1 MSFRKYVIPLLI
13 LSLLALGTVSLF
25 AQSVVSGDLTGTVTD
40 SSGAIV
46 PQATVTLK
54 SENGVSQTTQSNQSG
69 GYHFS
74 FLKPGTYTV
83 SAGAASLQAPEH
95 KVQVQVGQ
103 VTTAALVLGAKG
115 VDTTIEVTGE
125 APLLKTEDANL
136 ATDFN
141 SAQIASLPNPGG
153 DTTYYAQTAPGV
165 AMNVGGVGGF
175 GNFTAFGL
183 PATSNLFT
191 LNGNDNNDPFLNLNN
206 SGASNLTLGANEL
219 QDIAVVTTGYS
230 AQYGRQGGVQ
240 VDSTTKSGG
249 NAFHGNAQY
258 FWNGT
263 TLNANDWF
271 NKHVV
276 GTAAT
281 PRPFANNNQYAA
293 SFGGPIIKDKLFFFA
308 DTEGLR
314 YVLPTTGRVFLPTPA
329 FESAILSNLAA
340 TNPGAMPLYN
350 QFFSLYNNAP
360 GAGRAVPVDLST
372 DPSGNFGC
380 SDFAGTAGFGTA
392 ATPCLSTFRSNG
404 KNLNHEWLLAT
415 RVDYNLSNSDRL
427 FGRFHVDHGQQPTST
442 DLINPIFSTNST
454 QPEYDGQLNE
464 THIFGPNVV
473 NQLVISGQWYSAI
486 FVPDGTLA
494 QRQAAMP
501 FATVDFQGPLLSIL
515 GGTQGGAAVTSNFPQ
530 GRNVTQYQGI
540 DDLSITRGNHVFKV
554 GGNYRRNDIS
564 DYGNS
569 VFTRAQVD
577 VGSLT
582 DFYNGVLNGANG
594 DAFIQN
600 FTTKPR
606 NPLAIYSLGVYFQ
619 DEWRVTPNLKL
630 TAAIRADRNSNAVC
644 QNDCFSNLVNQFTSL
659 THDVNTPFNQVIQAN
674 RHSAFQDLEKVA
686 LQPRVGFSWSPF
698 GMKNTVVRGGLG
710 IFSDLYQGVL
720 ITNLEAN
727 TPTVNA
733 FTLTGAALNAPL
745 GPGTTL
751 NGTPDAGT
759 LAAQSN
765 ASLVNGFASGA
776 TLAQIQASNPFF
788 QPPSFF
794 ETGNHINNPKYL
806 KWNLEIQH
814 SLGSKTSVDVNYVG
828 THGYDELIWNP
839 DVNAFAGAGSTL
851 AGVLPTTVPDAR
863 FSTVNELTSTGHS
876 NYDGLITSVTRKY
889 GYGFQGTVSYTW
901 SHALDELT
909 GLPNTPFNVVD
920 SVNFQ
925 LNPNNLRANYG
936 NSDED
941 VRHNLTANYV
951 WELPYKFQNSLLN
964 QTLGGWVVSGTLF
977 ARSGVPYSVTDTG
990 FPISNGNPGTGGF
1003 ATLLAGQTIAGCG
1016 SPGLD
1021 ANNPHLCL
1029 NPSQFVASGAETGFG
1044 NVPRNSFRGPMYFD
1058 TDLSVAKNFSISER
1072 MRFTVGANA
1081 YNVLNHPNFA
1091 LPLNNLAF
1099 GAGTF
1104 GSFFALSPQ
1113 PTSPYGAFQGAGV
1126 AGRLLQLNAKFTF

>member
-1 MSFRKYVIPLLI
+1 MSLRKYLV
-13 LSLLALGTVSLF
+13 SLLAFALLASVSLF

-54 SENGVSQTTQSNQSG
+54 SDTGITQTTVSNQSG

-74 FLKPGTYTV
+74 FLKPGIYTI
-83 SAGAASLQAPEH
+83 SASSTNLQALERRIS
-95 KVQVQVGQ
+95 VEVGQ
-103 VTTAALVLGAKG
+103 VTTAGLVLGAKE
-115 VDTTIEVTGE
+115 VVTAVEVTGE

-136 ATDFN
+136 ASDFN
-141 SAQIASLPNPGG
+141 LKQIQLLPNPGG

-191 LNGNDNNDPFLNLNN
+191 VNGNDNNDPFLQLNN

-249 NAFHGNAQY
+249 NSFHGNAEY

-263 TLNANDWF
+263 SLNANDWF
-271 NKHVV
+271 NKHV
-276 GTAAT
+276 TAGSPIA
-281 PRPFANNNQYAA
+281 PRPFANNNQWAT

-314 YVLPTTGRVFLPTPA
+314 YVLPTSGRVFVPTPA
-329 FESAILSNLAA
+329 FETNILNNLAA
-340 TNPGAMPLYN
+340 TNPGAVPLYN
-350 QFFSLYNNAP
+350 QFFALYNNAP
-360 GAGRAVPVDLST
+360 GIGRAVAVDNST
-372 DPSGNFGC
+372 DPSGAFGC
-380 SDFAGTAGFGTA
+380 ADYAGTNGFGTA
-392 ATPCLSTFRSNG
+392 ATPCLDTFRSNG
-404 KNLNHEWLLAT
+404 KNLNKEWLLST
-415 RVDYNLSNSDRL
+415 RVDYNFRNNDRL

-486 FVPDGTLA
+486 FVPDGSLA
-494 QRQAAMP
+494 ARQAAMP
-501 FATVDFQGPLLSIL
+501 FGTVNFPGALLSIL

-540 DDLSITRGNHVFKV
+540 DDLSITRGNHVLKI

-569 VFTRAQVD
+569 VFTRAEPQFN
-577 VGSLT
+577 SFT
-582 DFYNGVLNGANG
+582 DFVNGVLMGANG
-594 DAFIQN
+594 DNFILN

-619 DEWRVTPNLKL
+619 DEWRVTPNFKL
-630 TAAIRADRNSNAVC
+630 TMALRADRNSNPVC
-644 QNDCFSNLVNQFTSL
+644 QNDCFSNLVSQFTTL
-659 THDVNTPFNQVIQAN
+659 AHDPNTPYSTIINSN

-698 GMKNTVVRGGLG
+698 GMKNTVLRGGLG
-710 IFSDLYQGVL
+710 LFSDLYQGVL

-727 TPTVNA
+727 APTVNA
-733 FTLTGAALNAPL
+733 FALTGASLHAPL
-745 GPGTTL
+745 APGTTL
-751 NGTPDAGT
+751 NGSPDAQA
-759 LAAQSN
+759 LATQSN
-765 ASLVNGFASGA
+765 ASLNTAFATGQ
-776 TLAQIQASNPFF
+776 TLAQIQAGNPFF
-788 QPPSFF
+788 QPPTFF
-794 ETGNHINNPKYL
+794 ETANHISNPKYL
-806 KWNLEIQH
+806 KWNLELEQA
-814 SLGSKTSVDVNYVG
+814 LGTKTSVSVNYVG
-828 THGYDELIWNP
+828 THGYDEFIWNP
-839 DVNAFAGAGSTL
+839 GVNAFATNKSL
-851 AGVLPTTVPDAR
+851 AGVLPTSAPDPR
-863 FSTVNELTSTGHS
+863 FATVNELTTNGIS

-901 SHALDELT
+901 SHALDEQT
-909 GLPNTPFNVVD
+909 SLPNTPFNVVN

-925 LNPNNLRANYG
+925 LDPNNLRLNYG
-936 NSDED
+936 NSDAD

-951 WELPYKFQNSLLN
+951 WELPYKFQNTAVN
-964 QTLGGWVVSGTLF
+964 EVLGGWSVSGTFF
-977 ARSGVPYSVTDTG
+977 ARSGLPYSVFDTAG
-990 FPISNGNPGTGGF
+990 PISNGSTAEGIFASFIPGT
-1003 ATLLAGQTIAGCG
+1003 LASCG

-1021 ANNPHLCL
+1021 AANPHACL
-1029 NPSQFVASGAETGFG
+1029 TASEFAPVGAEATLG
-1044 NVPRNSFRGPMYFD
+1044 NVPRNHFRGPMYFD
-1058 TDLSVAKNFSISER
+1058 TDLSVAKNFSITER
-1072 MRFTVGANA
+1072 TRLTIGANA

-1091 LPLNNLAF
+1091 LPFNNLAVAGLF
-1099 GAGTF
+1099 GQ
-1104 GSFFALSPQ
+1104 FFSLAPQ

-1126 AGRLLQLNAKFTF
+1126 AGRLLQLDAKFTF